1 MSITESQKVDYLWK
15 KVGYAATK
23 TDTGALKDATNEEIA
38 SPLLIRGDK
47 TWNEASQIPSTKP
60 ASTSGVVTVYTTS
73 LPVECATIATAS
85 TSRSWKTNLTDW
97 ISPEFSPVDG
107 SYLVNV
113 YIHTAGNAGTAAA
126 SGTQVLGAG
135 SGNNDEWFFDYQSGV
150 LHFIG
155 TSLPNG
161 VSFTGKSVYIS
172 GARYT
177 GTIGL
182 QNLVVRNTVQFE
194 VEDNIILLNSGG
206 SIGNDAG
213 IMINRQSS
221 GNNAVFYWDEGSD
234 KFKIVLSTSDGST
247 VTNLTDTDYVR
258 MAGADPVDAQ
268 DFITLNYLAT
278 APTVTLGDFS
288 FSTNRITLQNTNAD
302 FELDSSG
309 TGKFVLLG
317 TSGLILPS
325 GDTASR
331 PSAQTG
337 IIRYNTDTSKY
348 EVSQDGST
356 WTALRTEQ
364 TSREVIKDVFTGDG
378 STVTFTSP
386 NVATAPENVIVYI
399 DGVMQEPDFNYTT
412 DGSTSSITITG
423 GDAPHE
429 GARVVVISGFA
440 DAQV

>member
-1 MSITESQKVDYLWK
+1 
-15 KVGYAATK
+15 VGIKTAAP
-23 TDTGALKDATNEEIA
+23 GNFALD
-38 SPLLIRGDK
+38 
-47 TWNEASQIPSTKP
+47 
-60 ASTSGVVTVYTTS
+60 
-73 LPVECATIATAS
+73 
-85 TSRSWKTNLTDW
+85 
-97 ISPEFSPVDG
+97 
-107 SYLVNV
+107 VN
-113 YIHTAGNAGTAAA
+113 GTARFQD
-126 SGTQVLGAG
+126 SVQ
-135 SGNNDEWFFDYQSGV
+135 
-150 LHFIG
+150 I
-155 TSLPNG
+155 
-161 VSFTGKSVYIS
+161 TGDLTV
-172 GARYT
+172 T
-177 GTIGL
+177 GQTT
-182 QNLVVRNTVQFE
+182 VVNTTNME
-194 VEDNIILLNSGG
+194 IEDNMLLLNSGG
-206 SIGNDAG
+206 SVGNDAG
-213 IMINRQSS
+213 IMIKRQGA
-221 GNNAVFYWDEGSD
+221 GNDAVFYWDEGSD

-247 VTNLTDTDYVR
+247 VTNITDTAYAR

-325 GDTASR
+325 GDTVSR

-378 STVTFTSP
+378 STFTFTSP

-399 DGVMQEPDFNYTT
+399 DGVMQEPDYNYTT

-423 GDAPHE
+423 GDAPHI

-440 DAQV
+440 DAQF